1 MNRRAF
7 LRPIATLAGRG
18 TKQPARSILTLDGF
32 GELRRDLSKLGI
44 RSANSTDASALAD
57 SIELGDGFVK
67 ALPHLLRPAAAG
79 SGLLQLERWRGT
91 ARRRWPL
98 ESILVGSLARG
109 SALRGGRKIRQPSAG
124 SQGLVARGRVREAQL
139 ATIPAPPGR
148 PALSRASRSE

>member
-79 SGLLQLERWRGT
+79 SGLPLERWRGT
-91 ARRRWPL
+91 ARRRSPL